1 MELNFTDPSELYR
14 RFRERVTNLIQERG
28 VSEAVCAELRNW
40 GQFYEFPVVA
50 SWTRR
55 LLRDGPN
62 IRDFSHAAILLE
74 CFGIAFRGDMVG
86 HIGRD
91 LLVGPLHS
99 ENNTFRSSAIN
110 VLVRWLE
117 YDEDGMWLDVAEDHL
132 EREQDPKLHT
142 YLQSSVLEIVE
153 GLDEEEEDEDP
164 LFEEFLEVRRGCAV
178 EMKGTA
184 PILKIKPLICQ
195 LTGLTPPVLGSI
207 IEYIQMPLKNL
218 FGDDIDISRVMDDL
232 QYTHPAT
239 NHLGVIWSQVSGGRH
254 LRVWDTNGSFAFS
267 VEPTASCDNPD
278 PTKHRWLF
286 FCHLR

>member
-1 MELNFTDPSELYR
+1 
-14 RFRERVTNLIQERG
+14 
-28 VSEAVCAELRNW
+28 
-40 GQFYEFPVVA
+40 
-50 SWTRR
+50 
-55 LLRDGPN
+55 
-62 IRDFSHAAILLE
+62 
-74 CFGIAFRGDMVG
+74 
-86 HIGRD
+86 
-91 LLVGPLHS
+91 
-99 ENNTFRSSAIN
+99 
-110 VLVRWLE
+110 
-117 YDEDGMWLDVAEDHL
+117 
-132 EREQDPKLHT
+132 
-142 YLQSSVLEIVE
+142 
-153 GLDEEEEDEDP
+153 
-164 LFEEFLEVRRGCAV
+164 
-178 EMKGTA
+178 MKGTA